1 MNWLYLAILLSP
13 ITAFLTV
20 KILSRR
26 IKISYRI
33 SQWSWMWGDF
43 ATFYFSLLLTL
54 ECTEISLSLN
64 GYESNNLKILFTQQ
78 GGLVILVMILSN
90 YVYKCMI
97 RSFDLDL
104 TKNYST
110 IYGKALFTFVCLSCA
125 YLCYYLGKQ
134 DPQSAKNLYA
144 QAMMWLVV
152 SVQIWIGFGSSIR
165 SRLEKKTLYD
175 KLNYI
180 KHTYKDILKCLL
192 PTFIGPISLIFFLKW
207 GYMTDFKTPEW
218 LHSLYKIDL
227 FEMIVFM
234 CSVFILL
241 FHRNP
246 FKKYDINRTKKKIK
260 LLKNKER
267 VTGYYQNIKY
277 SISHQNEK
285 YEIYVYGLNILLDN
299 NNKLPK
305 KDKNKLLGLG
315 DPQRRTFDMEPDK
328 MLKYLDDIDKARTTT
343 LRNAYTKIKERY
355 LENEMTEHKK

>member
-1 MNWLYLAILLSP
+1 MNWLYLAILLIP

-20 KILSRR
+20 KLLSRR
-26 IKISYRI
+26 VKISYSI
-33 SQWSWMWGDF
+33 SPLSWIWVDF
-43 ATFYFSLLLTL
+43 TIYYVTLILTL
-54 ECTEISLSLN
+54 ECTLKSLSLN
-64 GYESNNLKILFTQQ
+64 EYESNNFDVLFTQQ
-78 GGLVILVMILSN
+78 GGLIIFVMVSTNIL
-90 YVYKCMI
+90 YKCMVN
-97 RSFDLDL
+97 SFDLDL

-110 IYGKALFTFVCLSCA
+110 IYAKVLFTSVCMTCA
-125 YLCYYLGKQ
+125 YLCYYIGKQ
-134 DPQSAKNLYA
+134 YPENSYLLYS

-152 SVQIWIGFGSSIR
+152 TVQIWIGFGSLIK
-165 SRLEKKTLYD
+165 SRLEKKSLRDIT
-175 KLNYI
+175 NYV
-180 KHTYKDILKCLL
+180 KHSYKDILKCLL
-192 PTFIGPISLIFFLKW
+192 PTFIGPISLIIFYKFISMIDYKMPVW
-207 GYMTDFKTPEW
+207 I
-218 LHSLYKIDL
+218 HSLFKIVL
-227 FEMIVFM
+227 FEIFVFM

-246 FKKYDINRTKKKIK
+246 FKKYDIYRTKKKIK

-355 LENEMTEHKK
+355 LENEMEVL